1 VEFKVK
7 KKAQGEGSKQDEERN
22 KKERHRNSSSEKD
35 GMGEEPEHDKKHGG
49 ERDAEQE
56 AHRSAGQDMLDAIQ
70 SGDPIMVSKAHRHL
84 MHAHETSDPEGG
96 GDDKDGYSGEGK
108 AGIVSALK
116 SIPLK
121 TGV

>member
-1 VEFKVK
+1 MEFKVK
-7 KKAQGEGSKQDEERN
+7 KHVRGEGSENDEKRRDGAR
-22 KKERHRNSSSEKD
+22 KATSAKDKD
-35 GMGEEPEHDKKHGG
+35 GMGEESEHDKKHGEEQG
-49 ERDAEQE
+49 SEQE

-70 SGDPIMVSKAHRHL
+70 SGDPVMVSKAHRHL
-84 MHAHETSDPEGG
+84 MHVHETSDPEGG